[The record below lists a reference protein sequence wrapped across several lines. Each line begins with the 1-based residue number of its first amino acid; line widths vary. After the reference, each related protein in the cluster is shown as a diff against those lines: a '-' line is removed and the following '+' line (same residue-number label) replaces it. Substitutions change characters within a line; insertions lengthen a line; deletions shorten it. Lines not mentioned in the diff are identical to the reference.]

1 MRPKAALSNTSQA
14 SHTFTRTTQLR
25 QDNIKS
31 DFKNHAAQGR
41 VIKYFTSTAQLHA
54 MLVKYVITRP
64 SAALFLNHI
73 FALSLCSCV
82 VLVEVFL
89 EGDVRTSARGPHPT
103 KGNWK
108 EI

>member
-1 MRPKAALSNTSQA
+1 
-14 SHTFTRTTQLR
+14 
-25 QDNIKS
+25 
-31 DFKNHAAQGR
+31 
-41 VIKYFTSTAQLHA
+41 

-73 FALSLCSCV
+73 FALSLCSSV

-103 KGNWK
+103 KGNHSPQIHFACELGFELK
-108 EI
+108 LS